1 MSEPVNVRVLDRE
14 FTVGCEPG
22 ERDSLMAAV
31 QLLDSRMREIRG
43 NNKMAALE
51 RIAVLAALNL
61 ASDYLQ
67 LRNSDSERN
76 GGIGRTLGEMNRKL
90 DELFDSLPR

>member
-67 LRNSDSERN
+67 LRNSDAERN

-90 DELFDSLPR
+90 DDLFDSLPR

>member
-1 MSEPVNVRVLDRE
+1 VSEPVNVRVLDRE

-67 LRNSDSERN
+67 LRNSDAERN

-90 DELFDSLPR
+90 DDLFDSLPR

>member
-67 LRNSDSERN
+67 LRNSDAERN

>member
-67 LRNSDSERN
+67 LKNSDAERN

-90 DELFDSLPR
+90 DDLFDNLPR

>member
-22 ERDSLMAAV
+22 ERESLMAAV
-31 QLLDSRMREIRG
+31 KLLDSRMREIRG

-51 RIAVLAALNL
+51 RVAVLAALNL
-61 ASDYLQ
+61 AHEYLQ
-67 LRNSDSERN
+67 LKNSDSDRN
-76 GGIGRTLGEMNRKL
+76 DGIGLTLGEMNRKL
-90 DELFDSLPR
+90 DDLFDTLPR